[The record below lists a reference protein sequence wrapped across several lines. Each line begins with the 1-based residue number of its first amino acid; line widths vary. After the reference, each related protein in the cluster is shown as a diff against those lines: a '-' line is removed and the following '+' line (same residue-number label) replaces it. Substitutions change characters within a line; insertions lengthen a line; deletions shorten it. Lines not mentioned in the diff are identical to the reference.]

1 MATTSIMIGTILVH
15 LGCST
20 IFLTLIEIFK
30 LKELKKSIKEM
41 DQSPPNESRGQRVVI
56 IKSSS
61 ESKAWKVILEKPIME
76 MTRHIRPLY
85 VKAHFNRKLVSKMLI
100 DNGLTMNTRQFKD
113 NGSEIL
119 KRHQQP
125 RT

>member
-1 MATTSIMIGTILVH
+1 M
-15 LGCST
+15 
-20 IFLTLIEIFK
+20 E
-30 LKELKKSIKEM
+30 
-41 DQSPPNESRGQRVVI
+41 QSPSNESRGQRVVI
-56 IKSSS
+56 IESFS

-85 VKAHFNRKLVSKMLI
+85 VKAHFNGKLVSKMLI
-100 DNGLTMNTRQFKD
+100 DNGLTMNTRPFKD

-125 RT
+125 RTSCTNLLFTKARFF